1 MESSKDEKGHGGG
14 HNEKFEHLW
23 GAKILWPPD
32 MPDDML
38 EVDIEKNYNKIYTEI
53 TMLELISIKYFD
65 DQLLVNKLLATFFI
79 KTTFI

>member
-38 EVDIEKNYNKIYTEI
+38 EVEIEKNYNKIYTI
-53 TMLELISIKYFD
+53 RKTVIYKNNNARINLMI
-65 DQLLVNKLLATFFI
+65 NKIL
-79 KTTFI
+79 

>member
-38 EVDIEKNYNKIYTEI
+38 EVEIEKNYNKIYTI
-53 TMLELISIKYFD
+53 RKTVIYKNNNARINI
-65 DQLLVNKLLATFFI
+65 NKLL
-79 KTTFI
+79 